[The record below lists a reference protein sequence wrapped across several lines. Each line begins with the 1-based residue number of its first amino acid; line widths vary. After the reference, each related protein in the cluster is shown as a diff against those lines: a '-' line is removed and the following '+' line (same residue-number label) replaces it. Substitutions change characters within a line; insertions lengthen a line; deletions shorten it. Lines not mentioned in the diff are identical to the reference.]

1 MKTLRVLLLVPF
13 LLVSVVQAQNIPL
26 AEHPEVASS
35 ISLLEAWIESQMA
48 YRGLPGMSVGIIFD
62 QTLMWSRGFG
72 YSDVE
77 KKIPAT
83 PTTIYRLASVTKL
96 FTATAIMQLRDAG
109 KLQLDDPVAKYLPW
123 FTIRTRYADAP
134 PITIRH
140 LLTHTSGLPREA
152 AFPYWTDNNF
162 PAREQIIETLPK
174 QETIFPPETKWKY
187 SNLALSVAGEIVS
200 AVAGEP
206 YAVYIQ
212 QHILEPLGMKSTS
225 IVFPEE
231 HKSRL
236 AVAYG
241 RRMPDGTRA
250 VRPFMDTK
258 GITPA
263 GNLSSTVEDLALFAS
278 LQLRKGMSD
287 GNQILKGSTLR
298 EMHRVQWLEPDWKS
312 GQGLGF
318 ALERDGERTLVGHG
332 GSLAGYRTQ
341 ITISPEEKIAVIVL
355 TNADDGNPGYYV
367 KQAFNWVAPAIKKA
381 TAPSPKVAPVDPD
394 WNKYVGTYR
403 NPWGDSEVLML
414 NGELVVI
421 NPTLDNP
428 KDSILRLIPAGP
440 HTFRITAA
448 KKHSGAIG
456 ELAVFEF
463 GPNGKVMRMRVGENY
478 TDRLD

>member
-1 MKTLRVLLLVPF
+1 MKTLHVLLLVPF
-13 LLVSVVQAQNIPL
+13 LLVSVVQAQNISL
-26 AEHPEVASS
+26 ADHPEVASS
-35 ISLLEAWIESQMA
+35 MSLLAAWIESQMA
-48 YRGLPGMSVGIIFD
+48 YRGLPGMSIGIVFD

-83 PTTIYRLASVTKL
+83 PTTIYRIASVTKL
-96 FTATAIMQLRDAG
+96 LTATAIMQLRDAG

-123 FTIRTRYADAP
+123 FTVRTRYADAP

-140 LLTHTSGLPREA
+140 LLTHTSGLPRDA

-162 PAREQIIETLPK
+162 PTREQIIETLPN
-174 QETIFPPETKWKY
+174 QETIFPPETQWKY
-187 SNLALSVAGEIVS
+187 SNLALSMAGEIVS
-200 AVAGEP
+200 AVSGEP
-206 YAVYIQ
+206 YAVYLQ
-212 QHILEPLGMKSTS
+212 EHILEPLGMKSTS

-236 AVAYG
+236 AVGYG

-250 VRPFMDTK
+250 VRPFMNTK
-258 GITPA
+258 GLTPA
-263 GNLSSTVEDLALFAS
+263 ANLSSTVEDLARFAS
-278 LQLRKGMSD
+278 LQLRKDSSD
-287 GNQILKGSTLR
+287 GNQILKGGTLR

-318 ALERDGERTLVGHG
+318 TLERDGERTLVGHG
-332 GSLAGYRTQ
+332 GWLAGYRTQ

-355 TNADDGNPGYYV
+355 TNADDGNPAYYV

-394 WNKYVGTYR
+394 WNQYVGTYR
-403 NPWGDSEVLML
+403 SPWGDSEVLIL

-428 KDSILRLIPAGP
+428 KDSILRLIPEGK
-440 HTFRITAA
+440 HTFRITAE
-448 KKHSGAIG
+448 KKHFGAIG

-463 GPNGKVMRMRVGENY
+463 GPDGKVMRMRVGENY
-478 TDRLD
+478 TDRLE